1 MAKIVKATGGHPPV
15 YTGKGTDG
23 TGLGYH
29 GKPRG
34 ATTPAK
40 GMGYHGKP
48 PSSVTGGQRHPND
61 AAAKGP
67 VGGHTMH
74 HTSSSGQVPKP
85 MPKRGPK

>member
-1 MAKIVKATGGHPPV
+1 MAMNVPSPGGRPPV
-15 YTGKGTDG
+15 FTGKGTHG

-48 PSSVTGGQRHPND
+48 PSYITKGLRGGSGNHVAGGKNH
-61 AAAKGP
+61 
-67 VGGHTMH
+67 VGKQMGH
-74 HTSSSGQVPKP
+74 
-85 MPKRGPK
+85 R

>member
-1 MAKIVKATGGHPPV
+1 MAARRIGKVVKSPGGHPPV
-15 YTGKGTDG
+15 YTGKGTHG

-48 PSSVTGGQRHPND
+48 PKFITGGLRKTKMVHPIAKP
-61 AAAKGP
+61 AAHKAGTRRAP
-67 VGGHTMH
+67 GH
-74 HTSSSGQVPKP
+74 
-85 MPKRGPK
+85 